1 MRYLLSIP
9 LLILLRANT
18 CQSFSLSSKASV
30 STSAAAE
37 RRIRR
42 QPDTSLYQQNKKPE
56 EEDGAVLTDVDARVL
71 QDMLRDSKKLDL
83 EQAENMK
90 SLLER
95 GIKAKERVNTNSSE
109 ENQQEED
116 SPFQSEILKKIG
128 STKLWKAF
136 ERKAEDWVESAK
148 LYVSNRVERDAKLL
162 ASLGLFAF
170 ERAMQDVGRAL
181 PARSSSTWNPKK
193 QFLLSNVTQA
203 QQQQQQKDSIRQEMS
218 TPSDEFQSV
227 GRALKDIFRQTT
239 VSSSKDDEK
248 AVQAPPP
255 KTPYSKNLNSATAS
269 SKYAVNDKERFQKVY
284 QRKQQTTLKREKENV
299 VQSSARIASDVAD
312 KAYQIKREV
321 QAETSQPGY
330 KTQAIREQTLETSR
344 RFASGA
350 KRILGGAKN
359 LAAAALEATKQ
370 EDKMKTLKLSET
382 SGYVKTPVAET
393 TMERPNETRVPFTS
407 TNFGSTTSPAPP
419 LPSLEKLEMQDV
431 LETEMETLVDR
442 LTECI
447 QNPQGT
453 WLNPDLL
460 LGREEEFISF
470 PDDQLELVVVAMV
483 QVQMMLQQPN
493 SNDNEQT
500 MISTLRLVQS
510 SVDEMCDICLQVGSP
525 AIADYLQQTL
535 VYREVSDGQVPV
547 LLQLDEYLAQ
557 LETLDAQ
564 QQRQQQASQ
573 QAMTEEAGNG
583 YEPAQA
589 VAAAPWFVDEDQADE
604 PVQETKPWYVD
615 DFIDSAVTLD
625 DSFES
630 PSMDSM
636 SREAQVQEMELL
648 DMAQGNPTPVVVV
661 ARETQV
667 QEAEIID
674 AMPTSMRQMVMVLAD
689 DADSMRKVMAE
700 IVTDDD
706 FEVAMGQAKT
716 VDKSIEGEYE
726 DEEEDGEPNLVAMW
740 ALRSLDVVLL
750 AGEKT
755 VAVRL

>member
-1 MRYLLSIP
+1 
-9 LLILLRANT
+9 
-18 CQSFSLSSKASV
+18 
-30 STSAAAE
+30 
-37 RRIRR
+37 
-42 QPDTSLYQQNKKPE
+42 LYQQNKKPE
-56 EEDGAVLTDVDARVL
+56 EEDDAVLTDVDARVL

-95 GIKAKERVNTNSSE
+95 GIKAKERVNSANSSE

-116 SPFQSEILKKIG
+116 SPFRSEILQKLG

-148 LYVSNRVERDAKLL
+148 IYVGNRVERDAKLL
-162 ASLGLFAF
+162 AGLGLFAF
-170 ERAMQDVGRAL
+170 ERAMQDVARAL

-203 QQQQQQKDSIRQEMS
+203 QQQQQKDTIRQEMS
-218 TPSDEFQSV
+218 TPFDELQSV

-239 VSSSKDDEK
+239 GSSSEDDEK
-248 AVQAPPP
+248 TVQVPPP
-255 KTPYSKNLNSATAS
+255 KTPFSKNLKSAAAS
-269 SKYAVNDKERFQKVY
+269 SKYAANDKERFQKAY
-284 QRKQQTTLKREKENV
+284 QRQQQTTLKREKENV
-299 VQSSARIASDVAD
+299 VQSSARIANNVAD
-312 KAYQIKREV
+312 KAYQIRREV

-359 LAAAALEATKQ
+359 LAAKALEASKQ
-370 EDKMKTLKLSET
+370 EDKMKTLKLPET
-382 SGYVKTPVAET
+382 SDYVETPVAET
-393 TMERPNETRVPFTS
+393 TMERPNETRIPFTS
-407 TNFGSTTSPAPP
+407 ADFGDTTFAAPP
-419 LPSLEKLEMQDV
+419 LPSLEKLELQDV

-470 PDDQLELVVVAMV
+470 PDEQLELVVVAMV
-483 QVQMMLQQPN
+483 QAQMMLQQPN

-500 MISTLRLVQS
+500 MISTLQLVQS
-510 SVDEMCDICLQVGSP
+510 SVDEVCDICLQVGSP

-535 VYREVSDGQVPV
+535 VYRGVNNGQMPV
-547 LLQLDEYLAQ
+547 LRQLDEYQAQ
-557 LETLDAQ
+557 QEALDAQ
-564 QQRQQQASQ
+564 QQQQQHASQ

-583 YEPAQA
+583 YASAHA
-589 VAAAPWFVDEDQADE
+589 VAAAPWFVDDDQADE
-604 PVQETKPWYVD
+604 PVQETRPWYVD
-615 DFIDSAVTLD
+615 DFNDSAVTLD
-625 DSFES
+625 ASFES
-630 PSMDSM
+630 PLMDSM
-636 SREAQVQEMELL
+636 PRELQVQEVELL
-648 DMAQGNPTPVVVV
+648 DMAQDNPTPAVLV
-661 ARETQV
+661 ASESQV
-667 QEAEIID
+667 QEVEIID
-674 AMPTSMRQMVMVLAD
+674 AKPTSMPQMVMDQPIVTGDQVDVLVD
-689 DADSMRKVMAE
+689 DAYSIRQVMAE

-706 FEVAMGQAKT
+706 FESAMGQAKT
-716 VDKSIEGEYE
+716 VDESIEGECE
-726 DEEEDGEPNLVAMW
+726 EEEEDGEPNPVAMW

-755 VAVRL
+755 AAVRLKEARFSLHLCFVLTQFLPL